1 MTTPRTRR
9 TLPVIACLIA
19 SACARVSVD
28 QPERP
33 GQDLA
38 VLLPDSHDGTVGRAT
53 VSNAYGAT
61 ELSDARAATRI
72 SPGQAPTPV
81 ETLPEADV
89 QRRFGDALAALPPAP
104 QAFTLNFLFNSEDL
118 TPASSALLADTL
130 QAVKRRPVP
139 DILVVGHTDTTGP
152 PSLNFQL
159 ALRRAQTVRALL
171 LAAGL
176 DAGAVDVASHGEAQP
191 LVLTPD
197 ETNEPRNRRV
207 VITVR

>member
-1 MTTPRTRR
+1 
-9 TLPVIACLIA
+9 
-19 SACARVSVD
+19 
-28 QPERP
+28 
-33 GQDLA
+33 
-38 VLLPDSHDGTVGRAT
+38 
-53 VSNAYGAT
+53 
-61 ELSDARAATRI
+61 
-72 SPGQAPTPV
+72 
-81 ETLPEADV
+81 V

-104 QAFTLNFLFNSEDL
+104 QAFTLHFLFNSEDL

-130 QAVKRRPVP
+130 QAVKQRPVP
-139 DILVVGHTDTTGP
+139 DVLVVGHTDTTGP

-159 ALRRAQTVRALL
+159 ALRRAQTVRELL